1 MRLAVP
7 AVLAHLATMFMG
19 IVDTLMVAR
28 LGTEALAAVTLGSIW
43 VFGTLVL
50 GMGVLFGLDPIV
62 AQAHGAG
69 DGGRAGLA
77 LQRGLVLSALLSL
90 PLGGL
95 WLYTGSFLRLA
106 GQLPALCQ
114 LVHTY
119 TLVQIGSIPLFLA
132 FTVLR
137 QYLAGRGI
145 MAPAMWILW
154 AANALNVFLC
164 WVLIFGHLGFP
175 RLGVV
180 GSGIATAIARGV
192 MFLALALWIVLAK
205 LHHGAWSGWSKKAF
219 DRAGLAEVLHYGLP
233 VGAQLGLE
241 VWSFHVVAFMA
252 GIIGTTAL
260 AAHAIVLNL
269 AAFTFMVPLGIST
282 AAATRVG
289 NLSGAG
295 DRPGA
300 RRAAGLALIMGAG
313 VMAVSATAFLLL
325 RHLLPALWQPAPAV
339 YALASSILP
348 IAAAF
353 QIFDGTQV
361 VGCGALRGVGD
372 TRPAAWFNLLGYY
385 GLGLPLGY
393 YFAFHLGM
401 GLPGLWWGLVI
412 GLMTVAA
419 LLVWRVQRRI

>member
-1 MRLAVP
+1 VRLAVP

-19 IVDTLMVAR
+19 IVDTLMVSR

-69 DGGRAGLA
+69 DGERAGLA

-90 PLGGL
+90 PLGGV
-95 WLYTGSFLRLA
+95 WLYTGSALRLA

-114 LVHTY
+114 LAHTY

-205 LHHGAWSGWSKKAF
+205 LHHGAWKGWSKRAF
-219 DRAGLAEVLHYGLP
+219 EWTGLAEVLHYGLP

-241 VWSFHVVAFMA
+241 VWGFHVVALLA
-252 GIIGTTAL
+252 GLIGATAL

-300 RRAAGLALIMGAG
+300 RRAARLALAMGAG